1 LLVEVSLPLNY
12 SKVAQIATLIIEGGL
27 MVRLITFFL
36 KHPVRVILV
45 FVFAAVISGVCSLGV
60 TTNYDFSDYLPE
72 NAQSTVGLKV
82 FKAEFGENLPNT
94 RILYQDVSLQ
104 EAVVMKKS
112 LEQIPGVLDVVWL
125 DDIYDITT
133 PLEIENQSVIRGYYR
148 DHNALYTVTI
158 SKDTQL
164 ETLKDIRALLGDR
177 GAVSGSLV
185 ETADAMSS
193 SAGEVPKIMMFA
205 VPLVLLILLLTTSS
219 WIEPILFLITIGI
232 AILLNMGTNLAFG
245 EISFVTATSA
255 AILQFAV
262 SMDYS
267 IVLLHRFGE
276 YRHEGLETNP
286 AMVLAVKK
294 AFATVSSSALTT
306 VVGFWVL
313 VFMKFKIGPDMGW
326 VLAKGILFSLISV
339 MILLPA
345 LILVCDKW
353 IEKTKHRPVVRDVN
367 KMARTM
373 AKVQWVLLILV
384 VLLAVPAFLAHG
396 KADFTFGASKFFSAE
411 TQVGKDKALIE
422 ERFGKS
428 NEMVLLVPKNDMAS
442 LSAFT
447 KDLEGMKYVSSV
459 VSYANAVGTDIPV
472 SLLTPAQSEQFFSK
486 NYSRVV
492 VISNLDVEGSAVF
505 KLIDKIRGAAE
516 SYYGTS
522 YNLIGESV
530 STYDMKVIISKDNE
544 LVTWLAILGIG
555 LIILLTF
562 RNLLLPVIMV
572 LVIESAIW
580 INLSVPYFMDTKL
593 VYIAFLILSSIQ
605 LGATVDYAILYS
617 ARFMDFRTSLDKR
630 EAIIHAT
637 QATMT
642 PILTSALILG
652 IAGFCLGFVSTN
664 YAISQIGILIGRG
677 ALLSAGVVLF
687 VLPALLHIFDRP
699 VQKLNFKSRK
709 EEVI

>member
-1 LLVEVSLPLNY
+1 
-12 SKVAQIATLIIEGGL
+12 
-27 MVRLITFFL
+27 MVRLITSFL

-45 FVFAAVISGVCSLGV
+45 FVVAAVICGFCSLGV
-60 TTNYDFSDYLPE
+60 STNYDFSDYLPE
-72 NAQSTVGLKV
+72 NAQSTVGLGV
-82 FKAEFGENLPNT
+82 FKEEFGQNLPNT
-94 RILYQDVSLQ
+94 RILVQDLTLR
-104 EAVVMKKS
+104 EAVSTKQS
-112 LEQIPGVLDVVWL
+112 LEKIPGVLDVIWL
-125 DDIYDITT
+125 DDIYDIAT
-133 PLEIENQSVIRGYYR
+133 PLTTQNQSVVNNYYR
-148 DHNALYTVTI
+148 DQNALYTVTI

-164 ETLKDIRALLGDR
+164 ETLKAIRALVGDR
-177 GAVSGSLV
+177 GAIAGSLV

-205 VPLVLLILLLTTSS
+205 VPLVLIILLLTTSS

-232 AILLNMGTNLAFG
+232 AILLNMGTNLVFG
-245 EISFVTATSA
+245 QISFVTATSA

-267 IVLLHRFGE
+267 IVLLHRFAE
-276 YRHEGLETNP
+276 HRHQGLETNP
-286 AMVLAVKK
+286 AMVLAVKN

-326 VLAKGILFSLISV
+326 VLAKGIVFSLIAV

-345 LILVCDKW
+345 LILVCDRW

-373 AKVQWVLLILV
+373 AKMQFAILLV
-384 VLLAVPAFLAHG
+384 VIILAVPAFLAHG
-396 KADFTFGASKFFSAE
+396 KTDFTFGASKFFSAQ
-411 TQVGKDKALIE
+411 TQVGQDKALIE
-422 ERFGKS
+422 KRFGKS
-428 NEMVLLVPKNDMAS
+428 NEMVLLVPKDDLAA
-442 LSAFT
+442 LAAFT
-447 KDLEGMKYVSSV
+447 GDLEKIKYVSSV
-459 VSYANAVGTDIPV
+459 VSYSNTVGNEIPTT
-472 SLLTPAQSEQFFSK
+472 LLTTNQYDQFFSK
-486 NYSRVV
+486 NYSRII
-492 VISNLDVEGSAVF
+492 VISNLDVEGPAVF
-505 KLIDKIRGAAE
+505 GLIDQIRSSAK

-522 YNLIGESV
+522 YQLLGESV
-530 STYDMKVIISKDNE
+530 STYDMKVIISKDNK

-617 ARFMDFRTSLDKR
+617 ARFMDFRETLNKKD
-630 EAIIHAT
+630 AIIHAT

-642 PILTSALILG
+642 PILTSAVILG

-664 YAISQIGILIGRG
+664 YAITQIGILIGRG
-677 ALLSAGVVLF
+677 ALLSAGAVLF
-687 VLPALLHIFDRP
+687 ALPALLHIFDIP
-699 VQKLNFKSRK
+699 VQKLNFKHRK
-709 EEVI
+709 EEVL

>member
-1 LLVEVSLPLNY
+1 M
-12 SKVAQIATLIIEGGL
+12 IASIFYGKAGQ

-36 KHPVRVILV
+36 KHPVRVILF
-45 FVFAAVISGVCSLGV
+45 FVVAAIVSAICSLGV
-60 TTNYDFSDYLPE
+60 STNYDFSDYLPA
-72 NAQSTVGLKV
+72 NAQSTIGLNV
-82 FKAEFGENLPNT
+82 FKEEFGQNLPNT
-94 RILYQDVSLQ
+94 RVLYQDVTLT
-104 EAVVMKKS
+104 EALTMKKS
-112 LEQIPGVLDVVWL
+112 LEKVPGVLDVIWL
-125 DDIYDITT
+125 DNIFDVTQ
-133 PLEIENQSVIRGYYR
+133 PLEIQNQAVVKNYYQNQ
-148 DHNALYTVTI
+148 NALYTVTI

-164 ETLKDIRALLGDR
+164 ETLKTIRTLLGDR
-177 GAVSGSLV
+177 GAISGSLV

-219 WIEPILFLITIGI
+219 WIEPLLFLITIGI
-232 AILLNMGTNLAFG
+232 AILLNMGTNLLFG

-267 IVLLHRFGE
+267 IVLLHRFAE
-276 YRHEGLETNP
+276 FRHEGLPTQE
-286 AMVLAVKK
+286 AMVLAVKN
-294 AFATVSSSALTT
+294 AFSTVSSSALTT
-306 VVGFWVL
+306 IVGFWVL

-326 VLAKGILFSLISV
+326 VLAKGIAFSLIAV
-339 MILLPA
+339 MVLLPA

-373 AKVQWVLLILV
+373 AKVQVAVLVLV
-384 VLLAVPAFLAHG
+384 AILAVPAFLAHG
-396 KADFTFGASKFFSAE
+396 KTDFTFGASKFFGAN
-411 TQVGKDKALIE
+411 TQVGQDKTLIE
-422 ERFGKS
+422 AHFGKS
-428 NEMVLLVPKNDMAS
+428 NQMVLLVPKNDMAAMES
-442 LSAFT
+442 FSRDLS
-447 KDLEGMKYVSSV
+447 KLKYVSSV
-459 VSYANAVGTDIPV
+459 VSYTNTVGKEIPT
-472 SLLTPAQSEQFFSK
+472 SLLSKSQYDQFFSK
-486 NYSRVV
+486 KYSRII
-492 VISNLDVEGSAVF
+492 VISDLDVEGPSVF
-505 KLIDKIRGAAE
+505 HLIDQIRDTAS
-516 SYYGTS
+516 SYYGHS
-522 YNLIGESV
+522 YQLIGESV
-530 STYDMKVIISKDNE
+530 STYDMKVIISKDNQ

-617 ARFMDFRTSLDKR
+617 ARYMGFRNTLNKK
-630 EAIIHAT
+630 EAAIHAT

-652 IAGFCLGFVSTN
+652 IAGFCLGFISTN

-677 ALLSAGVVLF
+677 ALLSAGAVLF
-687 VLPALLHIFDRP
+687 ALPALLLMFDFPIR
-699 VQKLNFKSRK
+699 KLSFKYRK
-709 EEVI
+709 EEVS